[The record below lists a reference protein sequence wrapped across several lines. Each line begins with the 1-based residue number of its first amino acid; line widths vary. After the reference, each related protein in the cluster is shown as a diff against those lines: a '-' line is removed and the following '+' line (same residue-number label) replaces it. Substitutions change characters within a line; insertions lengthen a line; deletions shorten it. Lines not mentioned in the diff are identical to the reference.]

1 MNASTNGEMP
11 AAFRW
16 MFCLGFMF
24 IGLVFLLLGGYELL
38 QGWKT
43 KDWPAAP
50 GKILSSQVQSGNS
63 NSHGPA
69 RTTGTGS
76 RRRYSVDVRYRYEV
90 DGQKFEGSRL
100 RFGNVSY
107 KKRSKAQK
115 ETDRFLPG
123 KEVEVFYDPAN
134 PQSSVLIKG
143 SGLSWLAVGLGGTMF
158 ILGLVVLIKTA
169 TGARRNSEHLA
180 VDQP

>member
-1 MNASTNGEMP
+1 MTTPTNDEMP

-16 MFCLGFMF
+16 IFCLGFMF
-24 IGLVFLLLGGYELL
+24 IGLVFFVLGGYQLL
-38 QGWKT
+38 EGLTT

-50 GKILSSQVQSGNS
+50 GKIQSSKVQIGSS
-63 NSHGPA
+63 NSHEPA
-69 RTTGTGS
+69 RTIQTGS
-76 RRRYSVDVRYRYEV
+76 RRRYSVDVRYQYEV

-100 RFGNVSY
+100 RFGKVSY

-115 ETDRFLPG
+115 EKNLFLPG

-143 SGLSWLAVGLGGTMF
+143 IGLSWLAVGLGGAMF

-169 TGARRNSEHLA
+169 TGARHNSEHLA